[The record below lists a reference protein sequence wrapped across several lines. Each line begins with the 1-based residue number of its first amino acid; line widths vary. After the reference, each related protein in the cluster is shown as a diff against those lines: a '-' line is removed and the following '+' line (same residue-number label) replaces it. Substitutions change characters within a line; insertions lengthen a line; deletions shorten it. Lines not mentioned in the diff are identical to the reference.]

1 MSHDNGGSARA
12 CPLSAPGALEAPVE
26 WAELRAACPVAPVAL
41 PSGDRAALLTRYADV
56 KQVLSDP
63 RCTRRL
69 DAEGAARIP
78 ADGSGGV
85 FSSSM
90 AESLNG
96 AGRQR
101 WRRMVVLDVLLRRLP
116 GLELAVAPGALR
128 RVEGL
133 VAGGLCE
140 VPVRW

>member
-1 MSHDNGGSARA
+1 MSHGNGGPVRA
-12 CPLSAPGALEAPVE
+12 YPLSVPGALEAPAE
-26 WAELRAACPVAPVAL
+26 WVELRAACPVAPVTL
-41 PSGDRAALLTRYADV
+41 PSGDRAAPLTRYADV

-63 RCTRRL
+63 RCTRRW
-69 DAEGAARIP
+69 DAEGAARIS
-78 ADGSGGV
+78 ADESGGV
-85 FSSSM
+85 FNGSM

-101 WRRMVVLDVLLRRLP
+101 WRMVVLDVLLRRLP
-116 GLELAVAPGALR
+116 GLELAVAPDALR

-133 VAGGLCE
+133 VVGGLCE